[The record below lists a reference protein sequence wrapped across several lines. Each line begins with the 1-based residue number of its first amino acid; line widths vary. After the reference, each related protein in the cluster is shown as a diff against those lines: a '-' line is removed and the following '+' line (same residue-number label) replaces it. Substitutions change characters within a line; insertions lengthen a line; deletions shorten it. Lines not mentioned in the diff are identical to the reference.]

1 MDNDTILKQFN
12 EIENRVESLI
22 SRCSSLEAANSELIA
37 SVKNLETTLKDKEAV
52 ENQDGE
58 VRTLI
63 RSKIDSLLERL
74 DGITEVE
81 K

>member
-1 MDNDTILKQFN
+1 LDNDTILKQFN

-22 SRCSSLEAANSELIA
+22 SRCSSLGTANSELTA
-37 SVKNLETTLKDKEAV
+37 KVERLETKLREKETA
-52 ENQDGE
+52 ENADSE

-63 RSKIDSLLERL
+63 RSKIDNLLERL
-74 DGITEVE
+74 DGITEIE

>member
-22 SRCSSLEAANSELIA
+22 SRCSSLGKANSELTA
-37 SVKNLETTLKDKEAV
+37 TVENLETKLREKESA
-52 ENQDGE
+52 ENQDSE
-58 VRTLI
+58 IKTLI
-63 RSKIDSLLERL
+63 RSKIDNLLERL

>member
-22 SRCSSLEAANSELIA
+22 SRCSSLGKANSELTA
-37 SVKNLETTLKDKEAV
+37 TVENLETKLREKESA
-52 ENQDGE
+52 ENQDSE
-58 VRTLI
+58 VKTLI
-63 RSKIDSLLERL
+63 RSKIDNLLERL

>member
-1 MDNDTILKQFN
+1 MDNDTILEQFN

-22 SRCSSLEAANSELIA
+22 SRCSSLERANSELTTA
-37 SVKNLETTLKDKEAV
+37 VENLEATLKDKEAV

>member
-22 SRCSSLEAANSELIA
+22 SRCSSLEAANSELTA
-37 SVKNLETTLKDKEAV
+37 SVNNLEVTLKDKEAV

>member
-22 SRCSSLEAANSELIA
+22 SRCGSLERTNSELTA
-37 SVKNLETTLKDKEAV
+37 MVANLETKLKDKEVA
-52 ENQDGE
+52 ENQEGE
-58 VRTLI
+58 IKTLI
-63 RSKIDSLLERL
+63 RSRIDNLLERL

>member
-22 SRCSSLEAANSELIA
+22 SRCTSLDTANSELA
-37 SVKNLETTLKDKEAV
+37 AKVENLESKLREKEAA
-52 ENQDGE
+52 ENQDSE
-58 VRTLI
+58 IRTLI
-63 RSKIDSLLERL
+63 RSKIDNLLERL

>member
-22 SRCSSLEAANSELIA
+22 SRCSSLGTANSDLAAKVENLESKLREKEAA
-37 SVKNLETTLKDKEAV
+37 
-52 ENQDGE
+52 ENQDSE
-58 VRTLI
+58 IRTLI
-63 RSKIDSLLERL
+63 RSKIDNLLERL

>member
-1 MDNDTILKQFN
+1 LDNDTILKQFN

-22 SRCSSLEAANSELIA
+22 SRCSSLQTANSDLTATVE
-37 SVKNLETTLKDKEAV
+37 NLEIKLKDKETV
-52 ENQDGE
+52 ENQE
-58 VRTLI
+58 SEIRTLI
-63 RSKIDSLLERL
+63 RSKIDNLLERL

>member
-1 MDNDTILKQFN
+1 MNNDIILEQFN

-22 SRCSSLEAANSELIA
+22 SRCSSLEKANLALTATVE
-37 SVKNLETTLKDKEAV
+37 NLETSLKDKETA
-52 ENQDGE
+52 ENQE
-58 VRTLI
+58 SEIKTLI
-63 RSKIDSLLERL
+63 RSKIDNLLERL

>member
-22 SRCSSLEAANSELIA
+22 SRCRSLETANSELTA
-37 SVKNLETTLKDKEAV
+37 TVGNLETRLKDKEAT
-52 ENQDGE
+52 ENQETE

-63 RSKIDSLLERL
+63 RSKIDNLLERL

>member
-22 SRCSSLEAANSELIA
+22 SRCSSLETANSELTATI
-37 SVKNLETTLKDKEAV
+37 VNLETRLKDKEAA
-52 ENQDGE
+52 ESQDSE
-58 VRTLI
+58 IRTLI
-63 RSKIDSLLERL
+63 RSKIDNLLERL

>member
-12 EIENRVESLI
+12 EIETRVESLI
-22 SRCSSLEAANSELIA
+22 SRCGSLARTNSELTA
-37 SVKNLETTLKDKEAV
+37 MVANLETKLKDKEAA
-52 ENQDGE
+52 ENQEGE
-58 VRTLI
+58 IKTLI
-63 RSKIDSLLERL
+63 RSRIDNLLERL

>member
-12 EIENRVESLI
+12 EIEARVESLI
-22 SRCSSLEAANSELIA
+22 SRCRSLETTNSELTA
-37 SVKNLETTLKDKEAV
+37 TVENLEATLKDKEAV
-52 ENQDGE
+52 ENQDSE
-58 VRTLI
+58 IRTLI
-63 RSKIDSLLERL
+63 RSKIDNLLERL

>member
-22 SRCSSLEAANSELIA
+22 SRCSSLGTAHSELATKVENLESKLREKEAA
-37 SVKNLETTLKDKEAV
+37 
-52 ENQDGE
+52 ENQDSE
-58 VRTLI
+58 IRNLI
-63 RSKIDSLLERL
+63 RSKIDNLLERL

>member
-22 SRCSSLEAANSELIA
+22 SRCSSLGTANSELTA
-37 SVKNLETTLKDKEAV
+37 KVESLETKLREKETV
-52 ENQDGE
+52 ENQDSE

-63 RSKIDSLLERL
+63 RSKIDNLLERL

>member
-12 EIENRVESLI
+12 EIEDRVESLI
-22 SRCSSLEAANSELIA
+22 SRCSSLEKANSELTA
-37 SVKNLETTLKDKEAV
+37 TVESLEATLKDKVVA
-52 ENQDGE
+52 ENQDSE
-58 VRTLI
+58 IRTLI
-63 RSKIDSLLERL
+63 RSKIDNLLERL

>member
-1 MDNDTILKQFN
+1 LDNDTILKQFN

-22 SRCSSLEAANSELIA
+22 SRCSSLGTANSELTA
-37 SVKNLETTLKDKEAV
+37 KVESLETKLREKETV
-52 ENQDGE
+52 ENQDSE

-63 RSKIDSLLERL
+63 RSKIDNLLERL

>member
-22 SRCSSLEAANSELIA
+22 SRCRSLEAANSELTA
-37 SVKNLETTLKDKEAV
+37 AAENLEAILKDKEAV

>member
-1 MDNDTILKQFN
+1 LDNDTILKQFN

-22 SRCSSLEAANSELIA
+22 SRCSSLGTANSDLAAKVENLESKLREKEAA
-37 SVKNLETTLKDKEAV
+37 
-52 ENQDGE
+52 ENQDSE
-58 VRTLI
+58 IRTLI
-63 RSKIDSLLERL
+63 RSKIDNLLERL

>member
-22 SRCSSLEAANSELIA
+22 SRCSSLETANSELTA
-37 SVKNLETTLKDKEAV
+37 AVEKLEATLKDKEAV

>member
-12 EIENRVESLI
+12 EIEDRVESLI
-22 SRCSSLEAANSELIA
+22 SRCRSLETTNSELSA
-37 SVKNLETTLKDKEAV
+37 TVENLEATIKEKEEI
-52 ENQDGE
+52 ENQGGE
-58 VRTLI
+58 IKTLI
-63 RSKIDSLLERL
+63 RSKIDNLLERL

>member
-22 SRCSSLEAANSELIA
+22 SRCRSLETANSELT
-37 SVKNLETTLKDKEAV
+37 VTVENLESKLREKETA
-52 ENQDGE
+52 ENQDSE

-63 RSKIDSLLERL
+63 RSKIDNLLERL

>member
-1 MDNDTILKQFN
+1 LDNDTILKQFN
-12 EIENRVESLI
+12 EIEDRVESLI
-22 SRCSSLEAANSELIA
+22 SRCSSLETANTELTT
-37 SVKNLETTLKDKEAV
+37 VVENLEATLKGKEAV
-52 ENQDGE
+52 ENRDGE

>member
-22 SRCSSLEAANSELIA
+22 SRCSSLDRANSELTA
-37 SVKNLETTLKDKEAV
+37 TVESLQTKLREKEAA

-58 VRTLI
+58 IRTLI
-63 RSKIDSLLERL
+63 RSKIDNLLERL

>member
-22 SRCSSLEAANSELIA
+22 ARCSSLEAANSELTEA
-37 SVKNLETTLKDKEAV
+37 VENLEAKLKEKEAV

>member
-22 SRCSSLEAANSELIA
+22 SRCSSLEAANSELTA
-37 SVKNLETTLKDKEAV
+37 SVNNLEATLKDKEAV

-58 VRTLI
+58 IRTLI

>member
-1 MDNDTILKQFN
+1 MNNDTILEQFN

-22 SRCSSLEAANSELIA
+22 SRCRSLETANSELTA
-37 SVKNLETTLKDKEAV
+37 TVGNLETRLKDKEAT
-52 ENQDGE
+52 ENQETE

-63 RSKIDSLLERL
+63 RSKIDNLLERL

>member
-1 MDNDTILKQFN
+1 LDNDTILKQFN

-22 SRCSSLEAANSELIA
+22 SRCSSLGKANSELTA
-37 SVKNLETTLKDKEAV
+37 TVENLETKLREKESA
-52 ENQDGE
+52 ENQDSE
-58 VRTLI
+58 IKTLI
-63 RSKIDSLLERL
+63 RSKIDNLLERL